1 MEKSTYLITR
11 SQVENAFEMR
21 DYVATIEDA
30 FKLYGQGQVQ
40 MPAKVYLTFERGDLR
55 SMPAYLPSM
64 KIAGVKNVNVHSCN
78 KAFPTVM
85 ATISLF
91 DIETGFVLTVMDG
104 THITKMRTGAAGAV
118 AAKYLSK
125 EDSSLAAFIGAGVQA
140 QTQLDGLLIT
150 RPGICKLTAYDIN
163 EKHMRDFAEYAN
175 IKYGLDTELAKTVK
189 QAVHDADIVTTTTP
203 VRKPVVKAE
212 YIRPGTHINAIGAD
226 ASGKQELDPQILKK
240 ARVVIDNWQQAS
252 HSGEINVAISK
263 GIISKDDI
271 YADIGQIVTGQK
283 AARQSANQITVFDS
297 TGLAIQDISAAGRI
311 YEKLTSDPNLEAKL
325 EKISFMA

>member
-1 MEKSTYLITR
+1 
-11 SQVENAFEMR
+11 
-21 DYVATIEDA
+21 
-30 FKLYGQGQVQ
+30 
-40 MPAKVYLTFERGDLR
+40 
-55 SMPAYLPSM
+55 
-64 KIAGVKNVNVHSCN
+64 
-78 KAFPTVM
+78 M

-150 RPGICKLTAYDIN
+150 RPGIRKLAAYDIN

-175 IKYGLDTELAKTVK
+175 VKYGLDTEPAETVR
-189 QAVHDADIVTTTTP
+189 QAVHNADIVTTTTP
-203 VRKPVVKAE
+203 VREPIVKAE

-226 ASGKQELDPQILKK
+226 AAGKQELDSQILKK

-252 HSGEINVAISK
+252 HSGEINVAVSK

-271 YADIGQIVTGQK
+271 YADIGQIVTSQK
-283 AARQSANQITVFDS
+283 AARLSDNQITVFDS
-297 TGLAIQDISAAGRI
+297 TGLAIQDISAAGKI